1 MVKGLEHGLP
11 HEVELYRKKFSTYA
25 CLMLDDFVDDL
36 EEVGE
41 YYRCFK
47 EIISLMES
55 GLELEHAHMAGH
67 LLLVKPYMVAVQSNN
82 VTAVNEA
89 LNEIANEKH
98 KLLEMRR
105 VAAYIYKKPNRWKQ
119 STGLSKKDNLYKDAM
134 ETASQFGDC
143 ELPEGLLIYIIE
155 QFYISMASAVFSVG
169 DDGITDQISQ
179 NC

>member
-1 MVKGLEHGLP
+1 MKFKDVAVKVASIE
-11 HEVELYRKKFSTYA
+11 
-25 CLMLDDFVDDL
+25 L
-36 EEVGE
+36 EEHPDLINDMLNVLAL
-41 YYRCFK
+41 RVT
-47 EIISLMES
+47 I
-55 GLELEHAHMAGH
+55 H
-67 LLLVKPYMVAVQSNN
+67 PYMVAVQSNN

-134 ETASQFGDC
+134 ETASQFGDR

-155 QFYISMASAVFSVG
+155 QR
-169 DDGITDQISQ
+169 DDGLFIVSSVIVDFEIWHALLNS
-179 NC
+179 